1 MMCILKHLYRL
12 ILTEC
17 NKYNSTNTKQRE
29 KILEKILTPTGFE
42 PASPR
47 LSRPGSLSNSPTEVP
62 YVSDNFKSSYY
73 VHTRSTWLLNILSDS
88 QHY

>member
-1 MMCILKHLYRL
+1 MICILKHLHRL

-42 PASPR
+42 PASPW
-47 LSRPGSLSNSPTEVP
+47 LSRPGSLTNSPTVVP
-62 YVSDNFKSSYY
+62 YVIDDFKPSYLPLIISCSY
-73 VHTRSTWLLNILSDS
+73 
-88 QHY
+88 